1 MDFLDKECI
10 MSLNDTVNLKDTV
23 ELLVKMLIKNQED
36 LEISEKTNGEGDNHV
51 IIELKVNQEDRGRL
65 IGRRG
70 KTINAIR
77 TLIKAAAVKSQQR
90 ISIEVLD

>member
-23 ELLVKMLIKNQED
+23 ELLVKMLIK
-36 LEISEKTNGEGDNHV
+36 
-51 IIELKVNQEDRGRL
+51 NQEDRGRL